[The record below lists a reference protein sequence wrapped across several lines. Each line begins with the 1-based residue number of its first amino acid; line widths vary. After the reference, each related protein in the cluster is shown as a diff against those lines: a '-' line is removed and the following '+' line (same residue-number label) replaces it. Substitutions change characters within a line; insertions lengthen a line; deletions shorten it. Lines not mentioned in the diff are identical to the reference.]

1 MRMKEEQTI
10 DTSEYKYTLLV
21 DEGAY
26 FADSLWGLFVEIM
39 KHRVWHWKRGHGWT
53 D

>member
-1 MRMKEEQTI
+1 MRMNEEQTI

-26 FADSLWGLFVEIM
+26 FAQSLWGLFTEVFTHRCWHLF
-39 KHRVWHWKRGHGWT
+39 KHGRWT

>member
-1 MRMKEEQTI
+1 MRMNEEQSI

-21 DEGAY
+21 GEGAY
-26 FADSLWGLFVEIM
+26 FAQSLWGLFTEVF
-39 KHRVWHWKRGHGWT
+39 KHRLHHLIKHGRWM

>member
-21 DEGAY
+21 GEGAY
-26 FADSLWGLFVEIM
+26 FAQSIWSLMWEVF
-39 KHRVWHWKRGHGWT
+39 KHRLHHLIKHRRWI

>member
-1 MRMKEEQTI
+1 MRMNEEQTI

-21 DEGAY
+21 GDGAY
-26 FADSLWGLFVEIM
+26 FAQSLWGLIIEVIT
-39 KHRVWHWKRGHGWT
+39 HRWFHFTRGEGWT

>member
-10 DTSEYKYTLLV
+10 DTAEYKYTLLV
-21 DEGAY
+21 GGGAY
-26 FADSLWGLFVEIM
+26 FAQSLWGLFIEVM
-39 KHRVWHWKRGHGWT
+39 THRWFHWKRGDGWM

>member
-21 DEGAY
+21 PDGEYVAN
-26 FADSLWGLFVEIM
+26 SLFSLLWELF
-39 KHRVWHWKRGHGWT
+39 KHRCWHLWKHKRWM

>member
-26 FADSLWGLFVEIM
+26 FAQSLWGLFTEVF
-39 KHRVWHWKRGHGWT
+39 KHRLHHLIKHGRWT